1 VFLVVWAGFGDEAKT
16 SGFRGFLGFYL
27 QVDRGL
33 RDDIVCMV
41 LYVAFWRSKSRYWL
55 RKVEDYVY

>member
-1 VFLVVWAGFGDEAKT
+1 MFLVGWAGFGDEAKT

-41 LYVAFWRSKSRYWL
+41 LYVAFWRSK
-55 RKVEDYVY
+55 